1 MIPLFKKRQAPGLTA
16 LGIDSG
22 GVCVASVEY
31 QGLRPALTRL
41 DYHPWNGAEPEKIL
55 TRLAAELGLKN
66 ARCTTLLDTSD
77 YSLLLTEAPEAPP
90 EELRAALRWRI
101 KDMIDFHINDA
112 TLDVFDVPGERVP
125 GRARPLYTVAARSS
139 AIQKRVDLMDAS
151 GIQLDV
157 IDIPEMAQR
166 NIAALLPQDAKGLAF
181 LSFDNQRG
189 VLTISRQGEL
199 YLSRVVEIGL
209 DRLTGDG
216 DRTGWYDRIVLEV
229 QRSLDYY
236 ESHFRQVPVV
246 ALALGPFPQPL
257 PELVDYIRANLNVP
271 VEQVDLGDYF
281 DGTVPRELQARCLT
295 TIGAALRQE
304 TATL

>member
-1 MIPLFKKRQAPGLTA
+1 MIPLLKKRQSPGLTA
-16 LGIDSG
+16 LGIDAG
-22 GVCVASVEY
+22 GVCVATVEY
-31 QGLRPALTRL
+31 RGVRPALSRL
-41 DYHPWNGAEPEKIL
+41 DYHPWNGIEPEKLL
-55 TRLAAELGLKN
+55 TRLSAELGLKN
-66 ARCTTLLDTSD
+66 ARCTTLLDTTD

-112 TLDVFDVPGERVP
+112 TLDVFDVPGERTP
-125 GRARPLYTVAARSS
+125 GRPRPMYAVAARSS
-139 AIQKRVDLMDAS
+139 AIQKRVDQMDMA
-151 GIQLDV
+151 GISLDV

-166 NIAALLPQDAKGLAF
+166 NLAGLLPQDAKGVAF

-189 VLTISRQGEL
+189 LLTISRQGEL
-199 YLSRVVEIGL
+199 YLSRVIEIGL
-209 DRLTGDG
+209 ERLTGDG

-236 ESHFRQVPVV
+236 ESHFRQAPVA
-246 ALALGPFPQPL
+246 ALALGPLSQPL
-257 PELVDYIRANLNVP
+257 PELFDYLRANLNVP
-271 VEQVDLGDYF
+271 IEQVDLGDYL
-281 DGTVPRELQARCLT
+281 DGTAPRELQARCLS

>member
-1 MIPLFKKRQAPGLTA
+1 MIPLFKKRQVPGLTA
-16 LGIDSG
+16 LGIDAG

-31 QGLRPALTRL
+31 RGLRPALTRL

-55 TRLAAELGLKN
+55 TRLSAELGLKN
-66 ARCTTLLDTSD
+66 ARCTTLLDSSE
-77 YSLLLTEAPEAPP
+77 YSLLLTEAPEAPAD
-90 EELRAALRWRI
+90 ELRAAMRWRI

-112 TLDVFDVPGERVP
+112 TLDVFDVPGERTP
-125 GRARPLYTVAARSS
+125 GRPRPLYAVAARSS
-139 AIQKRVDLMDAS
+139 AIQRRADQMDLA
-151 GIQLDV
+151 GIRLDV

-189 VLTISRQGEL
+189 LLTISRQGEL
-199 YLSRVVEIGL
+199 YLSRVIEIGL

-236 ESHFRQVPVV
+236 ESHFRQAPVA
-246 ALALGPFPQPL
+246 ALALAPLPQPL
-257 PELVDYIRANLNVP
+257 PELFDYIRTNLNVP
-271 VEQVDLGDYF
+271 VEQVDLDDYF
-281 DGTVPRELQARCLT
+281 DGAVPHELQARCLS